1 MHSQLIEMFSDLG
14 FFEVDPS
21 GKVRD
26 WSDAASRL
34 LGIGPEEVI
43 GRSIPE
49 LGVYDHAAAAVE
61 SLKAAAKDGR
71 SETFGWV
78 TRKDGSKFWANE
90 VTIPVRD
97 PAGAITGFA
106 RVVRDVTAWKIVEEE
121 RDRLFMLSP
130 DLICVAGFDGFFKR
144 ISPSFTRVLGY
155 SEAELLGKPFVAF
168 IHPDDVAATEH
179 AASTINAGE
188 RDAVLPFTNR
198 YRRQDGEYRWLEWKS
213 VADIPTERVYAVARD
228 VTEQMATDR
237 KLKDYA
243 TELERS
249 NGELQTFAYVA
260 SHDLQEPLRAVAGC
274 VQMLADRLGEKLDE
288 KSTELVGHAVEG
300 AKRMQALINDLLA
313 YSRVGSKGISK
324 KWLDPRPTVERAMK
338 QLEAAMVESGA
349 VVRIGDL
356 PRVWADGV
364 QLTQL
369 FQNLLGNAIKFRGKK
384 RVEIDICA
392 EAGITETTFWIRD
405 NGIGIEPAYHE
416 RIFGLFQRLNRR
428 SEYAG
433 TGIGLAICKKIV
445 ESHGGRILV
454 ESEAGQ
460 GATFNFTI
468 PNERGQ

>member
-1 MHSQLIEMFSDLG
+1 MFADLG

-34 LGIGPEEVI
+34 LGIGPDEVI

-61 SLKAAAKDGR
+61 SLKLAAKDGR
-71 SETFGWV
+71 CETFGWV

-97 PAGAITGFA
+97 QAGAITGFA
-106 RVVRDVTAWKIVEEE
+106 RVVRDVTAWKRVEDE
-121 RDRLFMLSP
+121 RDRFFMLSP

-155 SEAELLGKPFVAF
+155 TESELLGKPFVAF
-168 IHPDDVAATEH
+168 VHPDDVAATEH

-188 RDAVLPFTNR
+188 RDAVLPFINR

-213 VADIPTERVYAVARD
+213 VADIPTQRVYAVARD

-243 TELERS
+243 MELERS
-249 NGELQTFAYVA
+249 NGELQAFAYVA

-274 VQMLADRLGEKLDE
+274 VQMLAERLGNKLDE
-288 KSTELVGHAVEG
+288 KSMQLVGHAVEG

-313 YSRVGSKGISK
+313 YSRLGSKGISK
-324 KWLDPRPTVERAMK
+324 TWLDPRPALERALI
-338 QLEAAMVESGA
+338 QLRAAVLESDA

-356 PRVWADGV
+356 PRVWVDAV

-369 FQNLLGNAIKFRGKK
+369 LQNLLGNAIKFRGEK
-384 RVEIDICA
+384 RVEIDVYA
-392 EAGITETTFWIRD
+392 EAGITETTFSIRD
-405 NGIGIEPAYHE
+405 NGIGIAAAYHM

-428 SEYAG
+428 SDYEG

-445 ESHGGRILV
+445 ERHGGRLWV
-454 ESEAGQ
+454 ESEAGH
-460 GATFNFTI
+460 GANFRFTI
-468 PNERGQ
+468 PNEKGQ